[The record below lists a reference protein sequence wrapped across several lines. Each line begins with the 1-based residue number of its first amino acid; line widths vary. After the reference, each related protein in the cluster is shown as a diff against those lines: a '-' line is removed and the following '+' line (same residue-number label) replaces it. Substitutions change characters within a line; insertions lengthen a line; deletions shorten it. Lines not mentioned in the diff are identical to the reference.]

1 MNVDTVSALLSHLE
15 GIPGIGVD
23 VEGVDR
29 FAEPDKRLFTAE
41 ELAYCATQADPP
53 ESRAGRWCAK
63 EAVFKACAKYL
74 QLTLRE
80 IEIRNEASGRPIVL
94 LPSRATEVG
103 LMAEVSIAHAG
114 GAAVAVAIAVM
125 QERPTVG
132 RLEQRLEETQLGGS
146 EEVFL

>member
-1 MNVDTVSALLSHLE
+1 MDVDTVTALLSHLKD
-15 GIPGIGVD
+15 IPGVGVD

-41 ELAYCATQADPP
+41 ELAYCAVQADPA

-63 EAVFKACAKYL
+63 EAVSKACAKYL

-94 LPSRATEVG
+94 LPGRATEVG

-114 GAAVAVAIAVM
+114 GAAVAVAVAVM
-125 QERPTVG
+125 QERPTAG
-132 RLEQRLEETQLGGS
+132 RLEEQLE
-146 EEVFL
+146 